1 MQKLIGRLLGFAW
14 FVCVFILFQAMKEKR
29 WRKAVICAIIVLVPL
44 AVLGLLLV
52 GFAAAGF

>member
-14 FVCVFILFQAMKEKR
+14 FVCVFILFQAIKEKR
-29 WRKAVICAIIVLVPL
+29 WRKAVICAIMVLVPL
-44 AVLGLLLV
+44 VALGLVLV